1 MMFRFKEEYRWSD
14 IQDTVMRITSIVI
27 VGNGTDERSRYF
39 PKLWATNNTTIL
51 EITSS
56 TKFEKVN
63 IRSNDSFREVSLL
76 GEADDILGQFIDE
89 TSVVTIDIS
98 SIDHHIIMYL
108 CNLICRKLRPRYLFA
123 TYAEPIEYLRQS
135 TYGEFHLSSGSRGVY
150 DVPSLIRFPKY
161 KDIQLAAFL
170 GFEGGRLKKILEEN
184 SEIKKVFP
192 VIGFPS
198 FRPGWQSRALRN
210 SMNVLQSPEV
220 SPDIYK
226 CEACSIY
233 SALETIGKI
242 DAITDDRTQF
252 ALAPL
257 GTRPH
262 TAACA
267 IYASINQDALIL
279 YDFPVEVYPISR
291 GVLACIGYNLSCF
304 INR

>member
-1 MMFRFKEEYRWSD
+1 MLSFKEEYKWSD
-14 IQDTVMRITSIVI
+14 IQDAVMRITDIVI
-27 VGNGTDERSRYF
+27 VGNGSDDRSRYF
-39 PKLWATNNTTIL
+39 PQLWDANHTTIM

-56 TKFEKVN
+56 TIFEKVN
-63 IRSNDSFREVSLL
+63 IKINDLFNEVSLL
-76 GEADDILGQFIDE
+76 GEADDILGRYIGE
-89 TSVVTIDIS
+89 TNVVTIDIS
-98 SIDHHIIMYL
+98 SLDHHIIMYL
-108 CNLICRKLRPRYLFA
+108 CNLLCRKLRPRYLFA
-123 TYAEPIEYLRQS
+123 TYAEPIEYLRQN
-135 TYGEFHLSSGSRGVY
+135 TYGEFLLSSGSRGVY

-170 GFEGGRLKKILEEN
+170 GFEGERLKKILEEN
-184 SEIKKVFP
+184 SEVKKVFP

-210 SMNVLQSPEV
+210 SMNVLQNPEV
-220 SPDIYK
+220 SPDIKK

-233 SALETIGKI
+233 SAFETIRNI
-242 DAITDDRTQF
+242 EAISDDRTQF

-267 IYASINQDALIL
+267 IYASINQDTLIF
-279 YDFPVEVYPISR
+279 YDFPVEICPRSR

-304 INR
+304 ITR